1 MDMIRQLR
9 RIKTLARGLAFNR
22 DTRTRER
29 VYNLVERA
37 GDAVRRY
44 ANNIDSR
51 EDFTMQKQYSRN
63 TYMGLN
69 TGG

>member
-1 MDMIRQLR
+1 MDMIRQMR
-9 RIKTLARGLAFNR
+9 RIRKLASGLAFNR

-37 GDAVRRY
+37 ENATRRY
-44 ANNIDSR
+44 ANNISDR
-51 EDFTMQKQYSRN
+51 ADFTMQKQYSRS

-69 TGG
+69 QG

>member
-1 MDMIRQLR
+1 MR

-22 DTRTRER
+22 DTNTRQR

-63 TYMGLN
+63 TYMGLSN
-69 TGG
+69 G